1 MIGSTW
7 LELVSQSVSQA
18 ADNSRCPAPVI
29 TKKVSRHDSCEGS
42 HSAVIYDRLGT
53 LLQVVCVRGQ
63 YYAPEL
69 CVGVRKGLASNSSR
83 DREVRFRMQMLG
95 EMFHGA
101 GNR

>member
-1 MIGSTW
+1 
-7 LELVSQSVSQA
+7 
-18 ADNSRCPAPVI
+18 
-29 TKKVSRHDSCEGS
+29 
-42 HSAVIYDRLGT
+42 VIYDRLEIAVASG
-53 LLQVVCVRGQ
+53 LCGLC
-63 YYAPEL
+63 YAPEL

>member
-1 MIGSTW
+1 MHPPRDHEERVETRQ
-7 LELVSQSVSQA
+7 LQ
-18 ADNSRCPAPVI
+18 
-29 TKKVSRHDSCEGS
+29 GS
-42 HSAVIYDRLGT
+42 HCAVIYDRLGT
-53 LLQVVCVRGQ
+53 LLQVVCVVVS
-63 YYAPEL
+63 ATPPEL

>member
-7 LELVSQSVSQA
+7 LELVSQSASQA
-18 ADNSRCPAPVI
+18 ADTSRCTVLRDHEGGV
-29 TKKVSRHDSCEGS
+29 TTRQLQGS

-63 YYAPEL
+63 CYAPEL

>member
-1 MIGSTW
+1 
-7 LELVSQSVSQA
+7 
-18 ADNSRCPAPVI
+18 VI
-29 TKKVSRHDSCEGS
+29 C
-42 HSAVIYDRLGT
+42 DRLGT

-63 YYAPEL
+63 CYAPRTLRGREEI
-69 CVGVRKGLASNSSR
+69 LASNSSR